1 MSFLKEKKNLA
12 VGASFTGLVF
22 RVFFSR
28 AGFRFAAD
36 EFEDLV
42 RFINLYWHL
51 VCIIYLVFE
60 LQIFNSCVVFA
71 SLCFQNMCFQLEAPL
86 FMFLHTVPFTF
97 VGVFAKSCMRRSQS

>member
-1 MSFLKEKKNLA
+1 MPPLLDWFVEFLN
-12 VGASFTGLVF
+12 
-22 RVFFSR
+22 R

-42 RFINLYWHL
+42 RFIDLYWYL
-51 VCIIYLVFE
+51 ICIMYLLFKP
-60 LQIFNSCVVFA
+60 QNFNSCVVFV
-71 SLCFQNMCFQLEAPL
+71 SLCFQNMCFQLEAPP